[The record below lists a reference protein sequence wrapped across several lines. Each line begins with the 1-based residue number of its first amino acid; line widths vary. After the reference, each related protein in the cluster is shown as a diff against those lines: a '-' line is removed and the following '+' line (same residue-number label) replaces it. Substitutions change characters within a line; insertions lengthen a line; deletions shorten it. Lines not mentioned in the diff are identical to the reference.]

1 VASPSDDYIVTF
13 PVLWVAI
20 EWVEAHCV
28 IPDGFHKGEPLIL
41 SNWQLWFY
49 QNHYRVKPNAKLRG
63 EPGLGAP
70 AFYNRRSQ
78 IILPQKALALDTPI
92 ATPSG
97 WTTMGRLVMGD
108 YVFAADGRPTGVT
121 GKSQRWLV
129 DTYRVKF
136 SDGSEL
142 TACGDHEWVV
152 DRRTPSSTYVPERLS
167 TSEMLTAGL
176 TDDHGARR
184 FRVPVARPLDLP
196 EIDLPIPPYT
206 LGAWL
211 GDGGQ
216 HDARI
221 TGLDLEVFKEIEG
234 EGFRIAQDQKTTK
247 RWQVYGLHELLRL
260 NGLLQNK
267 HIPAQYLRASAKQ
280 RWALLQGLMDT
291 DGSADARQGK
301 CEFTTTTPAIRDGIR
316 ELLHSLGIKHVC
328 REGMGRLNGYDTRT
342 KWRIS
347 FAARSDMPLFR
358 IERKQARLRPTVS
371 GHSQFLHRR
380 IVAIEPIEPV
390 LTQCITVDAPDHT
403 FLAGRE
409 MIPTGNSGKGPTT
422 ASQCCL
428 EGVGPALFA
437 GWARAGEQY
446 RCIDHECP
454 CGWVYEYEEGEPKGI
469 PWPTPLIQ
477 LTAFSQEQNDNV
489 YGVLRPMIENG
500 PLFDIIPKTGEE
512 FIRLPHG
519 GRIDSVTS
527 SNQSRLGQRVTF
539 VPQDEALALDTPLPT
554 PDGWTTMGAVKVGD
568 RLLSSDGRPVGVVKA
583 TPIQHDRICYRVNL
597 QDGTNIVASDG
608 HQWLTKV
615 SESAALPA
623 IRTTGEMVTDGR
635 RFRIPRVK
643 SAWRGSDWITVTSI
657 EPVESV
663 PVRCVAVDSE
673 DHLFLAGEGGHV
685 THNTQL
691 WLPTNKMVKVAETQ
705 RRGASGMKGRVVETS
720 NAWDP
725 SEDSVAQRT
734 YNASLT
740 RHDIFRLHPLA
751 PAGLSFT
758 NKAERRRILRY
769 VYSGSPWIDI
779 DSINAEAEEIIA
791 TDPAQAERFYGNRIV
806 AGLGAW
812 ITETLWDQYEVDG
825 EFVPDGTAVAGGFDG
840 SDTDDWTAIRLE
852 TQSGYRFTPTY
863 GPDHRP
869 TYWNPAEWGGSIPRS
884 EVSAAMSEIASKYR
898 LRRFYA
904 DPRDWRTEIGEW
916 ALAYGDEVVFE
927 WTTGRIDQMFLAL
940 KRYRNDLSSGRNKHD
955 GDKVAREH
963 VINARMAAK
972 PGQKYILVKPD
983 SHRKID
989 IAMADT
995 LAHEAAADLSALG
1008 PDAWRPART
1017 LSRAVGTARSY

>member
-1 VASPSDDYIVTF
+1 MASPSDDYIVTF

-20 EWVEAHCV
+20 EWTEAHCV

-41 SNWQLWFY
+41 SSWQLWFY
-49 QNHYRVKPNAKLRG
+49 QNHYRVKPNARLRD
-63 EPGLGAP
+63 EPGMGAP

-78 IILPQKALALDTPI
+78 IILPQKA
-92 ATPSG
+92 
-97 WTTMGRLVMGD
+97 
-108 YVFAADGRPTGVT
+108 
-121 GKSQRWLV
+121 
-129 DTYRVKF
+129 
-136 SDGSEL
+136 
-142 TACGDHEWVV
+142 
-152 DRRTPSSTYVPERLS
+152 
-167 TSEMLTAGL
+167 
-176 TDDHGARR
+176 
-184 FRVPVARPLDLP
+184 
-196 EIDLPIPPYT
+196 
-206 LGAWL
+206 
-211 GDGGQ
+211 
-216 HDARI
+216 
-221 TGLDLEVFKEIEG
+221 
-234 EGFRIAQDQKTTK
+234 
-247 RWQVYGLHELLRL
+247 
-260 NGLLQNK
+260 
-267 HIPAQYLRASAKQ
+267 
-280 RWALLQGLMDT
+280 
-291 DGSADARQGK
+291 
-301 CEFTTTTPAIRDGIR
+301 
-316 ELLHSLGIKHVC
+316 
-328 REGMGRLNGYDTRT
+328 
-342 KWRIS
+342 
-347 FAARSDMPLFR
+347 
-358 IERKQARLRPTVS
+358 
-371 GHSQFLHRR
+371 
-380 IVAIEPIEPV
+380 
-390 LTQCITVDAPDHT
+390 
-403 FLAGRE
+403 
-409 MIPTGNSGKGPTT
+409 GKGPTT

-437 GWARAGEQY
+437 GWAQRGEEY
-446 RCIDHECP
+446 RCRDHGCP
-454 CGWVYEYEEGEPKGI
+454 CGWVYEYEKGEAKGI

-500 PLFDIIPKTGEE
+500 PLADVIPKTGEE

-539 VPQDEALALDTPLPT
+539 VPQDE
-554 PDGWTTMGAVKVGD
+554 V
-568 RLLSSDGRPVGVVKA
+568 
-583 TPIQHDRICYRVNL
+583 
-597 QDGTNIVASDG
+597 
-608 HQWLTKV
+608 
-615 SESAALPA
+615 
-623 IRTTGEMVTDGR
+623 
-635 RFRIPRVK
+635 
-643 SAWRGSDWITVTSI
+643 
-657 EPVESV
+657 
-663 PVRCVAVDSE
+663 
-673 DHLFLAGEGGHV
+673 
-685 THNTQL
+685 QL

-758 NKAERRRILRY
+758 NKVERRRILRY
-769 VYSGSPWIDI
+769 VYSGSPWVDL

-812 ITETLWDQYEVDG
+812 IAETLWDQYEVDG
-825 EFVPDGTAVAGGFDG
+825 VFVPDGTAVAGGFDG

-852 TQSGYRFTPTY
+852 TQDGYRFTPTY
-863 GPDHRP
+863 GPNHRP
-869 TYWNPAEWGGSIPRS
+869 SYWNPSEWGGSIPRD
-884 EVSAAMSEIASKYR
+884 EVAAAMSEIASRYR

-940 KRYRNDLSSGRNKHD
+940 KRYRNDLKSGRNKHD

-983 SHRKID
+983 AHRKID

-995 LAHEAAADLSALG
+995 LCHEAAADLHALG

-1017 LSRAVGTARSY
+1017 LNRAVGYARSY